1 MEVSHNYLSSAD
13 TLTRDRPGSMEN
25 RIIFLVWDQQMLCYC
40 FNFAGIAWNK
50 VPCYSSY
57 VIRTLLTE
65 FEVLIL
71 ESRILV
77 AGGILRKE
85 GGLILFLVLGGTFYY
100 RSHVLTCKPSKSE
113 RWIINGSIIVSFEAV
128 SFFKSLLW
136 KKLW

>member
-1 MEVSHNYLSSAD
+1 M
-13 TLTRDRPGSMEN
+13 
-25 RIIFLVWDQQMLCYC
+25 
-40 FNFAGIAWNK
+40 
-50 VPCYSSY
+50 PCYSSY

-65 FEVLIL
+65 VEVLIL

-113 RWIINGSIIVSFEAV
+113 R
-128 SFFKSLLW
+128 
-136 KKLW
+136 